1 MTQGKM
7 VGSHHQLDGHEF
19 SSSGSWW
26 CTGNLGV
33 LQSMGLQRVGHN
45 WATELN
51 WLNRVLESSKE
62 LGSTVLTIS
71 NSLVPLISLDLLWE
85 VVGEEGG
92 DREKCFWKKQGV
104 CRIIGRIY
112 PSDVTDS
119 IFWERHKF
127 YTYFVMYM
135 LCTEGAVGWVTIQ
148 SKLGEPEGQTSVWAA
163 ALPILYPTSEH
174 QND

>member
-1 MTQGKM
+1 MKRPWCWENWRQENGMTQGKRIPSLTWWTW
-7 VGSHHQLDGHEF
+7 VWA
-19 SSSGSWW
+19 SSGSWW
-26 CTGNLGV
+26 CTEKPGM
-33 LQSMGLQRVGHN
+33 LQSMGLQRVGHK
-45 WATELN
+45 WATELSG
-51 WLNRVLESSKE
+51 LNRILESSKE

-92 DREKCFWKKQGV
+92 DREKYFWKKQGV

-119 IFWERHKF
+119 IFWKRHKL

-135 LCTEGAVGWVTIQ
+135 LLYWRSCGLGHY
-148 SKLGEPEGQTSVWAA
+148 SK
-163 ALPILYPTSEH
+163 
-174 QND
+174 